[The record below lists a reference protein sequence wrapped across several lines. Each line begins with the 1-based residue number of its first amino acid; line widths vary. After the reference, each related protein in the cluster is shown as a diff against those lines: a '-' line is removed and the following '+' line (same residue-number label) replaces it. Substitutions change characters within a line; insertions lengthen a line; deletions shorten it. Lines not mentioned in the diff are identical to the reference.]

1 MVEYGLFNDEGM
13 VEGGFRSLEEAREA
27 IWDRYDEDD
36 ELSVLEVCPD
46 HEEQPK
52 YGCEECEMG

>member
-13 VEGGFRSLEEAREA
+13 VEGGFRSLEEAREV

>member
-46 HEEQPK
+46 HEEQPM
-52 YGCEECEMG
+52 YGCEECEIG